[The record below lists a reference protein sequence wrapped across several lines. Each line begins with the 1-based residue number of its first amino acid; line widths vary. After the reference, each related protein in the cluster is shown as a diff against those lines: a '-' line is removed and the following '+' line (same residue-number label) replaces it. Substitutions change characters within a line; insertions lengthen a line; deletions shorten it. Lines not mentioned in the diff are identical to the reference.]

1 MTNALQTRDESALTG
16 PGMFEQLRAAFQA
29 GILPPHVKSVEQ
41 AVAIAGKGREMG
53 FEPYQALEAIVPI
66 QGRYTVGP
74 EALLS
79 LAYRR
84 VPGFVCR
91 VVDSTAEKCVVDLG
105 RNGVVSFRSTY
116 TMDDARKAGLADK
129 DNWRKNPVAMLR
141 WRAMGAGLK
150 IVCPDLRCGVP
161 TADEAEE
168 MDARDRL
175 ASVAK
180 AGSLDDALAAP
191 APAKAPPRVVEQAPV
206 PEAAPPPE
214 APPAPAQAERAP
226 TGTDSPDV
234 WRRDVLANLAEFRKV
249 APPAEFEAVKTKA
262 GIVGKTP
269 AQLTAEDIDRI
280 NDALPAPFHVAF

>member
-1 MTNALQTRDESALTG
+1 MTNAMQTRDESALAG
-16 PGMFEQLRAAFQA
+16 PGMVEQLRAAFQA
-29 GILPPHVKSVEQ
+29 NILPPHVKSVEQ
-41 AVAIAGKGREMG
+41 AIAIAAKGREMG
-53 FEPYQALEAIVPI
+53 FEPFQALEAIVPI

-91 VVDSTAEKCVVDLG
+91 VKESTAEKCVVELG
-105 RNGVVSFRSTY
+105 RNGVVSFTSTY
-116 TMDDARKAGLADK
+116 TKEDAQKAGLWDK

-180 AGSLDDALAAP
+180 AGSLDDALAPA
-191 APAKAPPRVVEQAPV
+191 APAKAGPIVIDMS
-206 PEAAPPPE
+206 PEAAP
-214 APPAPAQAERAP
+214 AEPLPVPLKTSETVASLDRYRE
-226 TGTDSPDV
+226 DV
-234 WRRDVLANLAEFRKV
+234 ITELGAFKKA
-249 APPAEFEAVKTKA
+249 ATPAEFDAVVTKA
-262 GIVGKTP
+262 GIKGKSP
-269 AQLTAEDIDRI
+269 KALSAEDIDRI

>member
-1 MTNALQTRDESALTG
+1 MTNAIQTKDVAALSG
-16 PGMFEQLRAAFQA
+16 PGMFEQLQAAFHA

-91 VVDSTAEKCVVDLG
+91 VKESTAEKCVVELG
-105 RNGVVSFRSTY
+105 RNGVVSFTSTY
-116 TMDDARKAGLADK
+116 AMEDARKAGLADK

-161 TADEAEE
+161 TSDEAEE
-168 MDARDRL
+168 MDARSRL
-175 ASVAK
+175 ESVQK
-180 AGSLDDALAAP
+180 AGSLDDALAP
-191 APAKAPPRVVEQAPV
+191 TPAKAAPIV
-206 PEAAPPPE
+206 IDMSPEAAPAE
-214 APPAPAQAERAP
+214 ALPVPIKTTETVASVDRFRE
-226 TGTDSPDV
+226 DV
-234 WRRDVLANLAEFRKV
+234 ITELGAFKKA
-249 APPAEFEAVKTKA
+249 ASPAEFDAVVTKA
-262 GIVGKTP
+262 GIKGKSP
-269 AQLTAEDIDRI
+269 KALSAEDVDRI
-280 NDALPAPFHVAF
+280 NEALPPPFHVSF

>member
-1 MTNALQTRDESALTG
+1 MTNAIQTKDVAALSG
-16 PGMFEQLRAAFQA
+16 PGMFEQLQAAFQA

-53 FEPYQALEAIVPI
+53 FEPFQALEAIVPI

-91 VVDSTAEKCVVDLG
+91 VKESTAEKCVVELG
-105 RNGVVSFRSTY
+105 RNGVVSFTSTY

-180 AGSLDDALAAP
+180 AGSLDDALAP
-191 APAKAPPRVVEQAPV
+191 APAKPGPIVIDMR
-206 PEAAPPPE
+206 PEAAP
-214 APPAPAQAERAP
+214 AEPLPVPIKTSETVASLDRYRE
-226 TGTDSPDV
+226 DV
-234 WRRDVLANLAEFRKV
+234 ITELGAFKKA
-249 APPAEFEAVKTKA
+249 ATPAEFDAVVTKA
-262 GIVGKTP
+262 GIKGKSP
-269 AQLTAEDIDRI
+269 KALSAEDVDRI
-280 NDALPAPFHVAF
+280 NEALPAPFHVAF

>member
-1 MTNALQTRDESALTG
+1 MTNAMQTRDESALAG
-16 PGMFEQLRAAFQA
+16 PGMVEQLRAAFQA
-29 GILPPHVKSVEQ
+29 NILPPHVKSVEQ
-41 AVAIAGKGREMG
+41 AIAIAAKGREMG
-53 FEPYQALEAIVPI
+53 FEPFQALEAIVPI

-91 VVDSTAEKCVVDLG
+91 VKESTAEKCVVELG
-105 RNGVVSFRSTY
+105 RNGVVSFTSTY
-116 TMDDARKAGLADK
+116 TKEDAQKAGLWDK

-180 AGSLDDALAAP
+180 AGSLDDALAPA
-191 APAKAPPRVVEQAPV
+191 APAKAAPIV
-206 PEAAPPPE
+206 IDMSPEAAP
-214 APPAPAQAERAP
+214 AEPLPVPLKTSETVASLDRYRE
-226 TGTDSPDV
+226 DV
-234 WRRDVLANLAEFRKV
+234 ITELGAFKKA
-249 APPAEFEAVKTKA
+249 ATPAEFDAVVTKA
-262 GIVGKTP
+262 GIKGKSP
-269 AQLTAEDIDRI
+269 KALSAEDIDRI

>member
-1 MTNALQTRDESALTG
+1 MTNAMQTRDESALAG
-16 PGMFEQLRAAFQA
+16 PGMVEQLRAAFQA
-29 GILPPHVKSVEQ
+29 NILPPHVKSVEQ
-41 AVAIAGKGREMG
+41 AIAIAAKGREMG

-91 VVDSTAEKCVVDLG
+91 VKESTAEKCVVELG
-105 RNGVVSFRSTY
+105 RNGVVSFTSTY
-116 TMDDARKAGLADK
+116 TKEDAQKAGLWDK

-180 AGSLDDALAAP
+180 AGSLDDALAPA
-191 APAKAPPRVVEQAPV
+191 APAKAGPIVIDMS
-206 PEAAPPPE
+206 PEAAP
-214 APPAPAQAERAP
+214 AEPLPVPLKTSETVASLDRFRE
-226 TGTDSPDV
+226 DV
-234 WRRDVLANLAEFRKV
+234 ITELGAFKKV
-249 APPAEFEAVKTKA
+249 ATPAEFDAVVTKA
-262 GIVGKTP
+262 GIKGKSP
-269 AQLTAEDIDRI
+269 KALSAEDIDRI
-280 NDALPAPFHVAF
+280 NAALPAPFHVAF

>member
-1 MTNALQTRDESALTG
+1 MTNAMQTRDESALAG
-16 PGMFEQLRAAFQA
+16 PGMVEQLRAAFQA
-29 GILPPHVKSVEQ
+29 NILPPHVKSVEQ
-41 AVAIAGKGREMG
+41 AIAIAAKGREMG
-53 FEPYQALEAIVPI
+53 FEPFQALEAIVPI

-91 VVDSTAEKCVVDLG
+91 VKESTAEKCVVELG
-105 RNGVVSFRSTY
+105 RNGVVSFTSTY
-116 TMDDARKAGLADK
+116 TKEDAQKAGLWDK
-129 DNWRKNPVAMLR
+129 DNWRKNPVAMMR

-180 AGSLDDALAAP
+180 AGSLDDALAPA
-191 APAKAPPRVVEQAPV
+191 APAKAAPIV
-206 PEAAPPPE
+206 IDMSPEAAPSEPLPVPLKTSE
-214 APPAPAQAERAP
+214 TVASLDRYRE
-226 TGTDSPDV
+226 DV
-234 WRRDVLANLAEFRKV
+234 ITELGAFKKA
-249 APPAEFEAVKTKA
+249 ATPAEFDAVVTKA
-262 GIVGKTP
+262 GIKGKSP
-269 AQLTAEDIDRI
+269 KALSAEDIDRI
-280 NDALPAPFHVAF
+280 NEALPAPFHVAF

>member
-1 MTNALQTRDESALTG
+1 MTNAMQTRDESALAG
-16 PGMFEQLRAAFQA
+16 PGMVEQLRAAFQA
-29 GILPPHVKSVEQ
+29 NILPPHVKSVEQ
-41 AVAIAGKGREMG
+41 AIAIAAKGREMG
-53 FEPYQALEAIVPI
+53 FEPFQALEAIVPI

-91 VVDSTAEKCVVDLG
+91 VKESTAEKCVVELG
-105 RNGVVSFRSTY
+105 RNGVVSFTSTY
-116 TMDDARKAGLADK
+116 TKEDAQKAGLWDK
-129 DNWRKNPVAMLR
+129 DNWRKNPVAMMR

-180 AGSLDDALAAP
+180 AGSLDDALAPA
-191 APAKAPPRVVEQAPV
+191 APAKAAPRVVEQAP
-206 PEAAPPPE
+206 APGPTPTSE
-214 APPAPAQAERAP
+214 PAPSNERAP
-226 TGTDSPDV
+226 PGTDDPNE
-234 WRRDVLANLAEFRKV
+234 WRKEVLASFAEFKKV
-249 APPAEFEAVKTKA
+249 ASASEFDAVKAKA
-262 GIVGKTP
+262 GIAGKTP
-269 AQLTAEDIDRI
+269 AQLTSADIDHI
-280 NDALPAPFHVAF
+280 NDAMPAPFRLGF

>member
-1 MTNALQTRDESALTG
+1 MTNALQTKDESALSG

-29 GILPPHVKSVEQ
+29 NILPPHVKSVEQ
-41 AVAIAGKGREMG
+41 AIAIAAKGREMG

-91 VVDSTAEKCVVDLG
+91 VVESTAEKCVVDLG

-116 TMDDARKAGLADK
+116 TMEDAKKAGLWEK

-175 ASVAK
+175 ASVQK

-191 APAKAPPRVVEQAPV
+191 APTTTGPIVIDMR
-206 PEAAPPPE
+206 PEAAPAE
-214 APPAPAQAERAP
+214 ALPVPIKTSETVASVDRFRE
-226 TGTDSPDV
+226 DV
-234 WRRDVLANLAEFRKV
+234 ITELGAFKKA
-249 APPAEFEAVKTKA
+249 ATPAEFDAVVTKA
-262 GIVGKTP
+262 GIKGKSP
-269 AQLTAEDIDRI
+269 KALSAEDVDRI
-280 NDALPAPFHVAF
+280 NEALPAPFHVSF

>member
-1 MTNALQTRDESALTG
+1 MTNALQTKDESALSG

-29 GILPPHVKSVEQ
+29 NILPPHVKSVEQ
-41 AVAIAGKGREMG
+41 AIAIAAKGREMG

-91 VVDSTAEKCVVDLG
+91 VVESTAEKCVVDLG

-116 TMDDARKAGLADK
+116 TMEDAKKAGLWDK

-180 AGSLDDALAAP
+180 AGSLDDALAPA
-191 APAKAPPRVVEQAPV
+191 APAKAAPVVIEQAPA
-206 PEAAPPPE
+206 PEATPPVA
-214 APPAPAQAERAP
+214 APPAPDLGVAEQFRA
-226 TGTDSPDV
+226 
-234 WRRDVLANLAEFRKV
+234 DVLTELGAFKKA
-249 APPAEFEAVKTKA
+249 ATPAEFEAVKAKA

-269 AQLTAEDIDRI
+269 KSLTDDDIANL
-280 NDALPAPFHVAF
+280 NDALPPPFHVSF

>member
-1 MTNALQTRDESALTG
+1 MTNAIQTKDESALSG

-29 GILPPHVKSVEQ
+29 NILPPHVKSVEQ
-41 AVAIAGKGREMG
+41 AIAIAAKGREMG

-91 VVDSTAEKCVVDLG
+91 VVESTAEKCVVDLG

-116 TMDDARKAGLADK
+116 TMEDAKKAGLWEK

-175 ASVAK
+175 ASVQK

-191 APAKAPPRVVEQAPV
+191 APTTTGPIVIDMR
-206 PEAAPPPE
+206 PEAAPAE
-214 APPAPAQAERAP
+214 ALPVPIKTSETVASVDRFRE
-226 TGTDSPDV
+226 DV
-234 WRRDVLANLAEFRKV
+234 ITELGAFKKA
-249 APPAEFEAVKTKA
+249 ATPAEFDAVVTKA
-262 GIVGKTP
+262 GIKGKSP
-269 AQLTAEDIDRI
+269 KALSAEDVDRI
-280 NDALPAPFHVAF
+280 NEALPAPFHVSF

>member
-1 MTNALQTRDESALTG
+1 MTNAIQTKDVAALSG
-16 PGMFEQLRAAFQA
+16 PGMFEQLQAAFQA

-53 FEPYQALEAIVPI
+53 FEPFQALEAIVPI

-91 VVDSTAEKCVVDLG
+91 VKESTAEKCSVELG
-105 RNGVVSFRSTY
+105 RNGVVSFTSTY
-116 TMDDARKAGLADK
+116 TMEDARKAGLADK

-180 AGSLDDALAAP
+180 AGSLDDALAP
-191 APAKAPPRVVEQAPV
+191 APAKAGPIVIDMR
-206 PEAAPPPE
+206 PEAAPTEPLPVPIKTADTVASVDRYRE
-214 APPAPAQAERAP
+214 
-226 TGTDSPDV
+226 DV
-234 WRRDVLANLAEFRKV
+234 ITELGAFKKA
-249 APPAEFEAVKTKA
+249 ATPAEFDAVVTKA
-262 GIVGKTP
+262 GIKGKSP
-269 AQLTAEDIDRI
+269 KALSAEDIDRI
-280 NDALPAPFHVAF
+280 NEALPAPFHVAF

>member
-1 MTNALQTRDESALTG
+1 VTNAMQTRDESALAG
-16 PGMFEQLRAAFQA
+16 PGMVEQLRAAFQA
-29 GILPPHVKSVEQ
+29 NILPPHVKSVEQ
-41 AVAIAGKGREMG
+41 AIAIAAKGREMG
-53 FEPYQALEAIVPI
+53 FEPFQALEAIVPI

-91 VVDSTAEKCVVDLG
+91 VKESTAEKCVVELG
-105 RNGVVSFRSTY
+105 RNGVVSFTSTY
-116 TMDDARKAGLADK
+116 TKEDAQKAGLWDK

-180 AGSLDDALAAP
+180 AGSLDDALAPA
-191 APAKAPPRVVEQAPV
+191 APAKAPPRVVEQAPA
-206 PEAAPPPE
+206 PEATPTPE
-214 APPAPAQAERAP
+214 PAPSNEQAP
-226 TGTDSPDV
+226 TGTDHPNE
-234 WRRDVLANLAEFRKV
+234 WRREVLASFAEFKKV
-249 APPAEFEAVKTKA
+249 ASAPEFDAVKAKA
-262 GIVGKTP
+262 GIAGKTP
-269 AQLTAEDIDRI
+269 AQLTSTDIDHI
-280 NDALPAPFHVAF
+280 NDAMPAPFRLVF

>member
-1 MTNALQTRDESALTG
+1 MTNAIQSRDESALSG
-16 PGMFEQLRAAFQA
+16 PGMVDQLRAAFQA
-29 GILPPHVKSVEQ
+29 GILPPHVKTVEQ
-41 AVAIAGKGREMG
+41 AIAIAGKGREMG

-91 VVDSTAEKCVVDLG
+91 VVESTAEKCAVDLG

-116 TMDDARKAGLADK
+116 TMEDAKKAGLWEK

-175 ASVAK
+175 ASVQK

-191 APAKAPPRVVEQAPV
+191 APTTTGPIVIDMR
-206 PEAAPPPE
+206 PEAAPAE
-214 APPAPAQAERAP
+214 ALPVPIKTSETVASVDRFRE
-226 TGTDSPDV
+226 DV
-234 WRRDVLANLAEFRKV
+234 ITELGAFKKA
-249 APPAEFEAVKTKA
+249 ATPAEFDAVVTKA
-262 GIVGKTP
+262 GIKGKSP
-269 AQLTAEDIDRI
+269 KALSAEDVDRI
-280 NDALPAPFHVAF
+280 NEALPAPFHVSF

>member
-1 MTNALQTRDESALTG
+1 MTNAIQARDEAALSG

-41 AVAIAGKGREMG
+41 AVAIVAKGREMG
-53 FEPYQALEAIVPI
+53 FEPYQALEAIIPI

-91 VVDSTAEKCVVDLG
+91 VVESTAEKCVVDLG

-116 TMDDARKAGLADK
+116 TKEDSQKAGLWEK

-180 AGSLDDALAAP
+180 AGSLDDALGAP
-191 APAKAPPRVVEQAPV
+191 APAKAAPRVVEQAP
-206 PEAAPPPE
+206 APD
-214 APPAPAQAERAP
+214 PAPAPVEPAPPSHGAP
-226 TGTDSPDV
+226 TGTDDPDV
-234 WRRDVLANLAEFRKV
+234 WRRDVLAGLADFRK
-249 APPAEFEAVKTKA
+249 AATPAEFEAVKVKA

-269 AQLTAEDIDRI
+269 AALTAEDIDRI
-280 NDALPAPFHVAF
+280 NDAMPAPFRLVF

>member
-1 MTNALQTRDESALTG
+1 MTNAMQTRDESALAG
-16 PGMFEQLRAAFQA
+16 PGMVEQLRAAFQA
-29 GILPPHVKSVEQ
+29 NILPPHVKSVEQ
-41 AVAIAGKGREMG
+41 AIAIAAKGREMG
-53 FEPYQALEAIVPI
+53 FEPFQALEAIVPI

-91 VVDSTAEKCVVDLG
+91 VKESTAEKCVVELG
-105 RNGVVSFRSTY
+105 RNGVVSFTSTY
-116 TMDDARKAGLADK
+116 TKEDAQKAGLWDK
-129 DNWRKNPVAMLR
+129 DNWRKNPVAMMR

-180 AGSLDDALAAP
+180 AGSLDDALAPA
-191 APAKAPPRVVEQAPV
+191 APAKAPPRVVEQAPA
-206 PEAAPPPE
+206 PEPTPTPE
-214 APPAPAQAERAP
+214 PSPSSEQAP
-226 TGTDSPDV
+226 TGTDDPDV
-234 WRRDVLANLAEFRKV
+234 WRRDVLAGLADFRK
-249 APPAEFEAVKTKA
+249 AATPAEFEAVKAKA

-269 AQLTAEDIDRI
+269 AQLAPADIDRI
-280 NDALPAPFHVAF
+280 NEALPAPFRLVF